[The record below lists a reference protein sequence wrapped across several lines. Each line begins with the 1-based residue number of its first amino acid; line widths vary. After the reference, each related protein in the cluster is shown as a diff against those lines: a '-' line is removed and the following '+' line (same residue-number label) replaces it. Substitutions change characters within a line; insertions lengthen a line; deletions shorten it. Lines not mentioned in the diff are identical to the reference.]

1 MGPFGN
7 NIKTCVEMYLI
18 KEHIRNII
26 GNMLGTKSFKPK
38 NLQVLLQ
45 TYWLNCRINVAL
57 FKTHAKKN
65 L

>member
-1 MGPFGN
+1 
-7 NIKTCVEMYLI
+7 MYLI

-45 TYWLNCRINVAL
+45 NPLT
-57 FKTHAKKN
+57 TN
-65 L
+65 LLGVTIVLYVDIG